1 MPHLAGPGLPGTHRS
16 YSSPG
21 TPSAR
26 LHGGSSVRPSPYCS
40 LRLAAAPPSSL
51 RTRYPALHRRCAV
64 VDATKRKAVVDT
76 PNHPREPGARPVSG
90 NRPSDPASCLIREP
104 ACTVRWPSS
113 ADPTAGEWHGK
124 DPLLS
129 DSTGRRVYR
138 KCPDRIRTRAPGPGE
153 GEPSDR
159 QPAHSR
165 LARGCRSKPISRFVP
180 KSRLGFRSCIC
191 ALTLV
196 SRAWASTRTH
206 RAGPPRIHAPK
217 ESRSTRYDFIVIN
230 RRFYAIQGNSMP
242 LFTVTMRSGRTVAE
256 KDAISAA
263 IHEASVSAGYPED
276 DHFQRFISLEEADLR
291 ISPRYPDLQKPRSE
305 HVLMIEAVLSSGTGE
320 QRKRSLL
327 SAIVARLQAAGM
339 DPNDIMVFFGEVDR
353 ASSSFGGGR
362 PALPVDLRPQK
373 WSRARPPSIR
383 RRPGKRAKTCE
394 LGSSPT
400 SVGSARLHEL
410 PAAVPARCRRTRRS
424 EDRAVR
430 GPGRGDRRVSCDHP

>member
-1 MPHLAGPGLPGTHRS
+1 MRGGGCDEAEGRRRHTEPPEGTRCPARIRQQALRSGVMPDQRACLHSAMAVVRGSNGRKMAWKR
-16 YSSPG
+16 
-21 TPSAR
+21 PSAQR
-26 LHGGSSVRPSPYCS
+26 FHWSEGLSEVPRQDSNPCTRPRGGGALGPAASSLATCSWLPIETHQPLRPEVSAGLSVLHLCPDPGQPRMGVNSH
-40 LRLAAAPPSSL
+40 PPSRS
-51 RTRYPALHRRCAV
+51 AA
-64 VDATKRKAVVDT
+64 
-76 PNHPREPGARPVSG
+76 HPRP
-90 NRPSDPASCLIREP
+90 
-104 ACTVRWPSS
+104 
-113 ADPTAGEWHGK
+113 
-124 DPLLS
+124 
-129 DSTGRRVYR
+129 
-138 KCPDRIRTRAPGPGE
+138 E
-153 GEPSDR
+153 GI
-159 QPAHSR
+159 AV
-165 LARGCRSKPISRFVP
+165 A
-180 KSRLGFRSCIC
+180 
-191 ALTLV
+191 
-196 SRAWASTRTH
+196 
-206 RAGPPRIHAPK
+206 
-217 ESRSTRYDFIVIN
+217 RYDFIGIN

-263 IHEASVSAGYPED
+263 IHEASVSAGYPEG

-291 ISPRYPDLQKPRSE
+291 ISPRYPDLRKPRSE

-339 DPNDIMVFFGEVDR
+339 DPNDIMVSFGEVDR
-353 ASSSFGGGR
+353 AGSSFGGGR
-362 PALPVDLRPQK
+362 SALPVDLRPQK